1 MPLLDA
7 VVIEPEQPA
16 THSIIWCHGLGADG
30 HDFAALV
37 PELTLG
43 TQHGLRFIFPH
54 APEIPVTANGGYIM
68 RAWYDILE
76 MSVERRI
83 NRQHLGEAV
92 QSIWEWME
100 HEQQRGIDHQNI
112 LLAGFSQGGAVAY
125 QAALNYPKRLA
136 GLLAMSTYIADYDAL
151 HHEAAN
157 RAIPMLIQ
165 HGNFDPVVLTALGRK
180 AHDYLS
186 EQGYAPQWQHYP
198 TEHNL
203 CPEQVTAISHWLRE
217 RLGTQPDAAS

>member
-7 VVIEPEQPA
+7 VVIEPQQPA

-30 HDFAALV
+30 HDFADLV
-37 PELTLG
+37 PELSLAA
-43 TQHGLRFIFPH
+43 QHGLRFIFPH

-76 MSVERRI
+76 LSVERRI
-83 NRQHLGEAV
+83 NRSHLSEAV

-100 HEQQRGIDHQNI
+100 HEQQQGIPHQNI

-125 QAALNYPKRLA
+125 QAALNYPQKLA
-136 GLLAMSTYIADYDAL
+136 GLLAMSTYIADYEAL
-151 HHEAAN
+151 QPQPLHRN
-157 RAIPMLIQ
+157 MPILIQ
-165 HGNFDPVVLTALGRK
+165 HGNFDPVVLSALGQK
-180 AHDYLS
+180 ACDYLS
-186 EQGYAPQWQHYP
+186 EQGFDPQWQHYP

-203 CPEQVTAISHWLRE
+203 CPEQIEAISQWLRA
-217 RLGTQPDAAS
+217 RLSA